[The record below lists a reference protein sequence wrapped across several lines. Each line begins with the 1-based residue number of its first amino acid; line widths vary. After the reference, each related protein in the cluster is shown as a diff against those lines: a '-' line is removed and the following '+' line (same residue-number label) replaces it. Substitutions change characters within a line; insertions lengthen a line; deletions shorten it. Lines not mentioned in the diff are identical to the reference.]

1 MTPSRR
7 TSRDGTTLLEL
18 LVVIG
23 IMLVLIGLSA
33 AILPALRQKNNSTKA
48 AGQVQGWLSIAKQT
62 AIRDRAPRGV
72 RLIRASLN
80 PADPEY
86 NLVRSLQYVEV
97 PDPGRFSPLQTGIIQ
112 PFLVIN
118 QDAAGDFDKYTVT
131 IQNTSSTWDTVGAQP
146 GDYLM
151 VSKNGN
157 TNTYFFEIQSYTT
170 TPAGSPQ
177 VASLTARSGLQGLLN
192 PPSMAQT
199 KYMGNPES
207 EFMVIRRARPLVG
220 EQALQLAAN
229 TAIDL
234 RYCAIA
240 KPQILPPNPPG
251 TPVKYAQLA
260 LPLCLNSG
268 YEGGQASLDILFSAD
283 GEMLGTVTDKIVLC
297 VNPDAGKAGAPTL
310 IAVYA
315 RTGAIIL
322 QPPGVNALPDL
333 TVPAN
338 APPSQAFDGIFSFT
352 EDGTGSGY

>member
-33 AILPALRQKNNSTKA
+33 AILPALRQKHNSTKA
-48 AGQVQGWLSIAKQT
+48 AGQMQGWLSIAKQT

-86 NLVRSLQYVEV
+86 NLVRSVQYVEV
-97 PDPGRFSPLQTGIIQ
+97 PDPGRFSPLQTGVVQ
-112 PFLVIN
+112 PFLIISQN
-118 QDAAGDFDKYTVT
+118 AANDFDNYTVVVSS
-131 IQNTSSTWDTVGAQP
+131 TSSTWDTVGALP
-146 GDYLM
+146 GDFLM
-151 VSKNGN
+151 ISKNN
-157 TNTYFFEIQSYTT
+157 NANTYFFEIQSFTGPLT
-170 TPAGSPQ
+170 AN
-177 VASLTARSGLQGLLN
+177 LTARSGLQGLLT
-192 PPSMAQT
+192 PPSMMQP
-199 KYMGNPES
+199 KYTGSPES

-220 EQALQLAAN
+220 EKALQLAAN

-240 KPQILPPNPPG
+240 KPQTSTPPF
-251 TPVKYAQLA
+251 TMYAQLS

-268 YEGGQASLDILFSAD
+268 YEGGQACLDILFSAD

-297 VNPDAGKAGAPTL
+297 VTPDAGKAGGPTL
-310 IAVYA
+310 IAIYA
-315 RTGAIIL
+315 RTGAIMI
-322 QPPGVNALPDL
+322 QPPGVNDIA
-333 TVPAN
+333 TAAG

-352 EDGTGSGY
+352 EDGAGAGL